1 MVSASRGD
9 HTRMTYLVSMMVG
22 AMTAL
27 TVGRM
32 SWNVGNR
39 CETAQFQVYKEPC
52 PMPRDDETREH
63 GVQGVNCKVEKHT
76 FAKRMEEG
84 GKLIF
89 THIPKCAGT
98 SFVSELKGKHHLYLK
113 NEIAWKMEQCFLDLQ
128 ESKGIHLIFLRSP
141 RKHLLSQFM
150 ECKYTEWG
158 HTKTKNTDFPQQ
170 GELYDDFQTW
180 IDHFHNLNEDKKTWG
195 KEFAYNCYN
204 PRNMQSRYLTC
215 QAPGGPNPEWQ
226 YTKAVYPHFAHEKEP
241 SLTEAILNLDKH
253 EWIGVADLYH
263 ESLCVFVYRH
273 KGTLPSNCK
282 CPFPQNAGH
291 THNTHSVPEHHV
303 GTVPSD
309 TLRKV
314 DELSLLDQGLFI
326 HGLALLLADIY
337 EVQKETRTRFLCA
350 GRLEGV
356 YDQLSFQ
363 KDAAAKLKAAY
374 KDILQ
379 NHPGSLKPSQ
389 ELQIQ
394 MFLMTSVPAA
404 S

>member
-1 MVSASRGD
+1 
-9 HTRMTYLVSMMVG
+9 MTYLMSLVVG

-27 TVGRM
+27 AVSRM
-32 SWNVGNR
+32 SWNARNR
-39 CETAQFQVYKEPC
+39 CETAQFQVHKEPYS
-52 PMPRDDETREH
+52 MHRDDLTH
-63 GVQGVNCKVEKHT
+63 KQGFRDVECEVENRT

-84 GKLIF
+84 SKLIF

-141 RKHLLSQFM
+141 RNHLLSQFM

-158 HTKTKNTDFPQQ
+158 HTKTKDTDFPQQ
-170 GELYDDFQTW
+170 GELYDDFHKW
-180 IDHFHNLNEDKKTWG
+180 IDHFHSHNEDKKTWG
-195 KEFAYNCYN
+195 KDFAYNCYN

-226 YTKAVYPHFAHEKEP
+226 FTKAVYPHFAHEKEP

-253 EWIGVADLYH
+253 EWIGLADLYH
-263 ESLCVFVYRH
+263 ESVCVFVYRY
-273 KGTLPSNCK
+273 KGSLPPFCK

-303 GTVPSD
+303 GNVSSE

-314 DELSLLDQGLFI
+314 DELSLLDEGLFI

-337 EVQKETRTRFLCA
+337 EVQRETGTRFLCA
-350 GRLEGV
+350 GRLEAV
-356 YDQLSFQ
+356 YDQLAFQ
-363 KDAAAKLKAAY
+363 EDAAAKLTAAY
-374 KDILQ
+374 KAVLQ
-379 NHPGSLKPSQ
+379 NQPGSLKPSQ

-394 MFLMTSVPAA
+394 MFLATSRSSA
-404 S
+404 